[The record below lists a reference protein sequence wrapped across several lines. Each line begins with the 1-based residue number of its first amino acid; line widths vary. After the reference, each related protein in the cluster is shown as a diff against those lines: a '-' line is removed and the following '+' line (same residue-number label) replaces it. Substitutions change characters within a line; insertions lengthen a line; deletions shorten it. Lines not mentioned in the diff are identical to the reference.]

1 SGAAASAGDCSLV
14 DICEGLLRDI
24 KARRPDE
31 FNAQIPYIRCFM
43 DVLNDFVA
51 RGDNSLHSFVR
62 YISDR
67 DDAISAPEAQDA
79 VNVITI
85 HKVKGLAAP
94 YIIVPFVESID
105 WARVDGK
112 GESVWC
118 VPDLQGTELEG
129 KAEGVYQ
136 VKLTAGMA
144 EGSHFEKSYREER
157 RQEYID
163 NLNVVYVAFTR
174 PVEVLH
180 IISAAPKKEETTSF
194 PALLRDFAQTYMTDS
209 EDGFYEKGAMPVYH
223 PKEDKK
229 RDVRMLT
236 LEEGYPSYPK
246 GERVK
251 LRADASDF
259 FKSEAEKSADSG
271 RVNGTILHDILAH
284 VVYPNEL
291 EEAVRAAVFS
301 GELEVGKEQ
310 ATLDFLRSRIDRAI
324 AWGWFPEPGS
334 EWVVRNEAT
343 ILVPKTE
350 QNKKD
355 ENLRTDRVL
364 DNGKEVIIID
374 YKTGDKHSSYDKQ
387 MEKYARAYL
396 AMGRSRVT
404 THLWYLRTD
413 EVETKKYA

>member
-1 SGAAASAGDCSLV
+1 MTEAE
-14 DICEGLLRDI
+14 EGL
-24 KARRPDE
+24 
-31 FNAQIPYIRCFM
+31 
-43 DVLNDFVA
+43 
-51 RGDNSLHSFVR
+51 
-62 YISDR
+62 
-67 DDAISAPEAQDA
+67 
-79 VNVITI
+79 
-85 HKVKGLAAP
+85 
-94 YIIVPFVESID
+94 
-105 WARVDGK
+105 
-112 GESVWC
+112 
-118 VPDLQGTELEG
+118 
-129 KAEGVYQ
+129 
-136 VKLTAGMA
+136 
-144 EGSHFEKSYREER
+144 
-157 RQEYID
+157 
-163 NLNVVYVAFTR
+163 
-174 PVEVLH
+174 
-180 IISAAPKKEETTSF
+180 
-194 PALLRDFAQTYMTDS
+194 
-209 EDGFYEKGAMPVYH
+209 YEKGTMSDYH

-229 RDVRMLT
+229 QDVRL
-236 LEEGYPSYPK
+236 LHLDEGYPSYPR

-259 FKSEAEKSADSG
+259 FKSETETPADSS

-291 EEAVRAAVFS
+291 DEAVRAAVFS
-301 GELEVGKEQ
+301 GELEAGKEQ
-310 ATLDFLRSRIDRAI
+310 ETLDFLRGCIDRAI
-324 AWGWFPEPGS
+324 ARGWFPEPGS